1 VWQGVVTSLA
11 STGHLDDGVL
21 VSGRY
26 HAEYVF
32 WTAEGSPYVYA
43 QDLQSQES
51 PTTEWQVF
59 SSLNYQG
66 QQYSLLKVA
75 VSRWDDPQ
83 SQLYVAALV
92 LIRQQQQQQ
101 LKMQVNTF
109 QQGFW
114 PSAQQ
119 QGGFNLTLYSGT
131 QDIQVS
137 NISHA
142 KR

>member
-1 VWQGVVTSLA
+1 M
-11 STGHLDDGVL
+11 
-21 VSGRY
+21 
-26 HAEYVF
+26 
-32 WTAEGSPYVYA
+32 YA